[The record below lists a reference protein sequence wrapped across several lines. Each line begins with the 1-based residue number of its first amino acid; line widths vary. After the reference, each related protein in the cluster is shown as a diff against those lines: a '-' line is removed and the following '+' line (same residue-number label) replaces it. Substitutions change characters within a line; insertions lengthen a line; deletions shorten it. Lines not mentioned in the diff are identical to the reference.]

1 MVNYFIGNKLFLIT
15 IIHNSGKMENLLLVK
30 IFKVFR
36 FEIQRFKLIINS
48 LDETHLNEARIP
60 SDFRFKTCFN
70 KR

>member
-1 MVNYFIGNKLFLIT
+1 
-15 IIHNSGKMENLLLVK
+15 MENLLLVK

-36 FEIQRFKLIINS
+36 FEVQGFKLIINS

-60 SDFRFKTCFN
+60 SNFRLKACFN